1 MCFLLCVVCVVCV
14 CRFLILIIDTH
25 VYRAYLSQ
33 TLCHTILSQNMSGD
47 SVFAQSRSKFQ
58 RYDLKSER
66 ERERKRERER
76 ERERS
81 CHEKRVVARAFR
93 YVSFLVVVFLSQEP
107 TKQRLR

>member
-1 MCFLLCVVCVVCV
+1 MSHD
-14 CRFLILIIDTH
+14 R
-25 VYRAYLSQ
+25 
-33 TLCHTILSQNMSGD
+33 LSQNMSGD

-66 ERERKRERER
+66 KREGGRGRER